1 VPARVGVVAVVET
14 AARGSRVRPRVLE
27 AAVRRPTAAAPNFY
41 IMTCFLL
48 RDHYCRQQVGE
59 PPWPSC
65 RDDRVDVIRATE
77 ARNIEVDAGWTPS
90 QLSATHPEACRNAA
104 AVPRGTLCV
113 LQKRRRG
120 ESSGPGPFRRSAS
133 ASGASSSPNHR
144 TEQPPLATF
153 TGTSCNTRRV
163 SRAERRSL
171 ARTAD
176 RALVSP
182 VNPGDQLDQ
191 QHRPGTDRRRRR
203 PGSLLP
209 FAGEVA
215 LHQLNVLLGPWSRLE
230 QLPIL
235 EAERTFQ
242 AAAAAP
248 YRRIRANATLSR
260 RAARSWL
267 MAVT

>member
-120 ESSGPGPFRRSAS
+120 ESSGPAAFRRSAS

-153 TGTSCNTRRV
+153 AVTLVAYPEPSAALWQGPRTAHWSVRSTRATNSTNNTV
-163 SRAERRSL
+163 QV
-171 ARTAD
+171 RTAD
-176 RALVSP
+176 VAVRGHFYRSRA
-182 VNPGDQLDQ
+182 
-191 QHRPGTDRRRRR
+191 
-203 PGSLLP
+203 
-209 FAGEVA
+209 
-215 LHQLNVLLGPWSRLE
+215 RL
-230 QLPIL
+230 
-235 EAERTFQ
+235 RFT
-242 AAAAAP
+242 
-248 YRRIRANATLSR
+248 N
-260 RAARSWL
+260 
-267 MAVT
+267 